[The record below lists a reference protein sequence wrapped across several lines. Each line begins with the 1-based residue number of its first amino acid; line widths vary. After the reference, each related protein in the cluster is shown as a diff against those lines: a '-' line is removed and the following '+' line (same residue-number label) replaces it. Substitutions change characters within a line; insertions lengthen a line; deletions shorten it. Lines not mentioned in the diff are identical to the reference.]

1 MCAHRSR
8 ARTDHRHFVLAMT
21 LALVVVAIGLIALTR
36 EYTTLRSAA
45 AGRDLADTVSL
56 LLRVA
61 PWEGSDVRMEY
72 SSGRS
77 IAPPCDSA
85 PCPRVR

>member
-1 MCAHRSR
+1 MCAHRPR
-8 ARTDHRHFVLAMT
+8 ARADHGHFVLAMT

-45 AGRDLADTVSL
+45 AGSDLADTVSL

-61 PWEGSDVRMEY
+61 PWEGSDVRLEY
-72 SSGRS
+72 SGGRRM
-77 IAPPCDSA
+77 IPVDTTTAVDP
-85 PCPRVR
+85 